1 VAFGFEMGKMLP
13 PEGIVS
19 SQGPGFQNVGGDT
32 AFEQAAVRLTI
43 PAPSFFRGLYILK
56 RHNTQGHPSYLL
68 GQHSVAGWWYYFPVV
83 AGVKTPAGTL
93 LLLLLALTAAA
104 TVLFRGGLRQAYGR
118 LKRLSPRWYVPL
130 FSAALF
136 FAVCMLS
143 QINIGIRHILPIY
156 PLLYIWIGAVL
167 FSPKVGA
174 PAWARKAAVV
184 CLALLALESASVFPR
199 YLGFFNL
206 PSGGPRQGFRYLVDS
221 NLDWGQDLKR
231 LKSYLVE
238 RNISNVCLRYFGTA
252 PPSYY
257 GIESQPVPASL
268 EEARRSGCMVVM
280 SITSLYERQAFD
292 GRYDWMLRT
301 QPIDTVGDSFRVY
314 DPKRIAVP

>member
-1 VAFGFEMGKMLP
+1 
-13 PEGIVS
+13 
-19 SQGPGFQNVGGDT
+19 VGGDT

-43 PAPSFFRGLYILK
+43 PAPSFFRGLYVLK
-56 RHNTQGHPSYLL
+56 RHNTLGHPSYLL
-68 GQHSVAGWWYYFPVV
+68 GQHSAAGWWYYFPVV

-104 TVLFRGGLRQAYGR
+104 AVFFREGRRKARER
-118 LKRLSPRWYVPL
+118 LKRLSPQWYVPL
-130 FSAALF
+130 FSAALY
-136 FAVCMLS
+136 FAVCMQS

-167 FSPKVGA
+167 FSRQVA
-174 PAWARKAAVV
+174 IPAWTRKAALV
-184 CLALLALESASVFPR
+184 CFALLVLESVSVFPR

-206 PSGGPRQGFRYLVDS
+206 PSGGPRQGFHYLVDS

-238 RNISNVCLRYFGTA
+238 RNISNVCLHYFGTA
-252 PPSYY
+252 LPSYY
-257 GIESQPVPASL
+257 GIESHPVPATL
-268 EEARRSGCMVVM
+268 EEARRSGCLVVM

-292 GRYDWMLRT
+292 GRYDWMLKA

-314 DPKRIAVP
+314 DPKRIADR